1 MRKSNKGW
9 KIKNWNRQKIM
20 NPEKQRTLCL
30 AWRRPAVEIELANRR
45 FCNNRCVILK
55 RVNTILQGVWGNL
68 NQ

>member
-1 MRKSNKGW
+1 
-9 KIKNWNRQKIM
+9 M